1 MFRGS
6 YNFFDYKYNIV
17 GYTGQDF
24 GGPAQWLYLAIS
36 FIFKSRIFL
45 LIERFW

>member
-6 YNFFDYKYNIV
+6 YNFFDYKYNIE
-17 GYTGQDF
+17 GYSGQDF

-36 FIFKSRIFL
+36 AVIMILLSFKNN
-45 LIERFW
+45 